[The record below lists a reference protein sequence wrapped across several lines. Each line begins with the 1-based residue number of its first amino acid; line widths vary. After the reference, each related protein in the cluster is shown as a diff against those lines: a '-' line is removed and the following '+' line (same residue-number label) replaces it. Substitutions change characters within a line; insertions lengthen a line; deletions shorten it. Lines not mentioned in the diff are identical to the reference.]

1 MSKRTPEFQII
12 HEFFEVQ
19 AALACDPSVVIGI
32 GDDCA
37 VLAPSPTKQQVIS
50 VDTSI
55 ADRHFPADAP
65 AFDIAYR
72 ALNVALSDLAAMGA
86 TACWFTLAISL
97 NEYDK
102 NWLQEFSKG
111 LFTAANNANV
121 TLIGGDT
128 TRVPKSAPLSIT
140 VQVHGEVE
148 AGQALLRSNAK
159 VGDIIYVSN
168 HLGEAA
174 AGLHCYQNEIQQEPL
189 LQAYLR
195 PEPQLQLGQKLAGLA
210 HSCVDISDGLLADL
224 GHILEKSAVG
234 AELDIDSIPLSA
246 SLLNLCENKQQAL
259 QFALTGGDDYQ
270 LLFTA
275 SADDRIIALDN
286 VTAIGRISQ
295 QLGIHFINAEA
306 DFAKTLTQSGFDHFH
321 ESSV

>member
-1 MSKRTPEFQII
+1 MAIRTPEFQII

-19 AALACDPSVVIGI
+19 AALSSDPSVILGI

-37 VLAPSPTKQQVIS
+37 VLTPSADKQQVIS

-86 TACWFTLAISL
+86 TPCWFTLAISL
-97 NEYDK
+97 NHYDK
-102 NWLQEFSKG
+102 NWLQAFSNG
-111 LFTAANNANV
+111 LFTAANNANI

-128 TRVPKSAPLSIT
+128 TKVPSSAPLSIT

-148 AGQALLRSNAK
+148 PGQALLRSQAK
-159 VGDIIYVSN
+159 VGDTIYVSN
-168 HLGEAA
+168 TLGDAA
-174 AGLHCYQNEIQQEPL
+174 AGLQCYQQAITQTSL

-195 PEPQLQLGQKLAGLA
+195 PEPQLQLGQQIATLAN
-210 HSCVDISDGLLADL
+210 SCVDISDGLLADL
-224 GHILEKSAVG
+224 GHILNRSEVG
-234 AELDIDSIPLSA
+234 AELDLKRIPLSQ
-246 SLLNLCENKQQAL
+246 SLLLFCQNKPQAL
-259 QFALTGGDDYQ
+259 QFALSGGDDYQ

-275 SADDRIIALDN
+275 AADDNIIALDN
-286 VTAIGRISQ
+286 VTAIGRITQ
-295 QLGIHFINAEA
+295 QLGINFIGAET
-306 DFAKTLTQSGFDHFH
+306 DFANTIKNSGFDHFH
-321 ESSV
+321 ESSI